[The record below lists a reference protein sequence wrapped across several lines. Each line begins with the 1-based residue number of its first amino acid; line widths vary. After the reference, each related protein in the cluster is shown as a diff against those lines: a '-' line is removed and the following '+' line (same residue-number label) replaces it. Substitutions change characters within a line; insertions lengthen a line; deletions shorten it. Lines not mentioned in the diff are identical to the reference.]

1 MCFNPCYIF
10 SLQKANLISHLGDS
24 SGLYHRQQ
32 DSLSKTGRLWLPLS
46 ADRISKG
53 WSVCVNSGWGDCLG
67 GRFALRSSDRRADL
81 QALDSH
87 SPALVRHESG
97 QGLCVLSCL
106 KVYLGTRK
114 KRGVD
119 LCKLNWWTSH
129 LFPQPVQRG
138 KYSVSG
144 HLMGL
149 TVDFLNMASTLAN
162 LGSKWNLFQQPAP
175 NSVFSNTPLR
185 MLPSIFILSFCSSA
199 APQTMVPHLEVAC
212 SRKYLKALQVF
223 SPFSSL
229 FLQSTHSLH
238 KNIPFSVSILSGPF
252 PQLSNLMTH
261 SFHSTNRW
269 WFYYLSCSSFAFPSG
284 KLVVGASGSLAVR
297 WEG

>member
-1 MCFNPCYIF
+1 M
-10 SLQKANLISHLGDS
+10 
-24 SGLYHRQQ
+24 
-32 DSLSKTGRLWLPLS
+32 PLS

-53 WSVCVNSGWGDCLG
+53 WSVCSNSGWGDCPG
-67 GRFALRSSDRRADL
+67 GRFSLRSSDRRADL

-149 TVDFLNMASTLAN
+149 KVDFLNMKSTLAN
-162 LGSKWNLFQQPAP
+162 LGSRWNIFQQPAP
-175 NSVFSNTPLR
+175 NSVFSKTPLLT
-185 MLPSIFILSFCSSA
+185 LPSSFILSFCFSFA
-199 APQTMVPHLEVAC
+199 LQTMVPHLEVAY
-212 SRKYLKALQVF
+212 SRKYLKTLKEF
-223 SPFSSL
+223 PPFSSIN
-229 FLQSTHSLH
+229 SL
-238 KNIPFSVSILSGPF
+238 PP
-252 PQLSNLMTH
+252 
-261 SFHSTNRW
+261 
-269 WFYYLSCSSFAFPSG
+269 
-284 KLVVGASGSLAVR
+284 
-297 WEG
+297 

>member
-10 SLQKANLISHLGDS
+10 FPSRRQISSATLVILLDCITDNRILS
-24 SGLYHRQQ
+24 VRQA
-32 DSLSKTGRLWLPLS
+32 RLWLPLS
-46 ADRISKG
+46 ADRISKD
-53 WSVCVNSGWGDCLG
+53 WSVCANSGWGDRLG
-67 GRFALRSSDRRADL
+67 GRFSLRSSDRRADL

-119 LCKLNWWTSH
+119 LCKLNCWTSH

-149 TVDFLNMASTLAN
+149 KADF
-162 LGSKWNLFQQPAP
+162 
-175 NSVFSNTPLR
+175 
-185 MLPSIFILSFCSSA
+185 
-199 APQTMVPHLEVAC
+199 
-212 SRKYLKALQVF
+212 
-223 SPFSSL
+223 
-229 FLQSTHSLH
+229 
-238 KNIPFSVSILSGPF
+238 
-252 PQLSNLMTH
+252 
-261 SFHSTNRW
+261 
-269 WFYYLSCSSFAFPSG
+269 
-284 KLVVGASGSLAVR
+284 
-297 WEG
+297 